1 MNTKKYEKHKKIG
14 FSLIGIGTAVYLL
27 TLFVFRGVL
36 LTYLFNLYYDPP
48 IVPIPPL
55 YFNIQLLQNW
65 SFMVGLI
72 IFFIGVPFLDQ
83 SLRNRGKERS
93 EYKIIKNY
101 HKIGI
106 SLIITGFI
114 ILVLGIIGGWIISGY
129 YRGLMS
135 LTSSVTIGLL
145 SALLWFF
152 LLCVGIGIIRTS
164 KNIQKWKKSK
174 TSITSSRII
183 ISIIIIFFILFVPLV
198 PLG

>member
-1 MNTKKYEKHKKIG
+1 MNIENYEKRKKIG
-14 FSLIGIGTAVYLL
+14 LSLIGIGTGVYLL
-27 TLFVFRGVL
+27 GLFVFRGVL

-65 SFMVGLI
+65 SFMVGVI

-135 LTSSVTIGLL
+135 LTSRVGFGLL

-164 KNIQKWKKSK
+164 KNIQKWNKSK
-174 TSITSSRII
+174 VSIISSRII
-183 ISIIIIFFILFVPLV
+183 ITIVIVYFILFIPLF

>member
-1 MNTKKYEKHKKIG
+1 MNIENYEKYKKIG
-14 FSLIGIGTAVYLL
+14 LSLIGIGTAVYLL
-27 TLFVFRGVL
+27 ALFVFRGVL
-36 LTYLFNLYYDPP
+36 LTYSFNLYYDPP

-65 SFMVGLI
+65 SFMVGVI

-101 HKIGI
+101 QNIGI

-129 YRGLMS
+129 YRGVYS
-135 LTSSVTIGLL
+135 LTSRVGFSLL

-164 KNIQKWKKSK
+164 KNIQKWNKSK
-174 TSITSSRII
+174 VSIISSRII
-183 ISIIIIFFILFVPLV
+183 LTIVIVYFILFIPLF

>member
-1 MNTKKYEKHKKIG
+1 MNITNYEKRKKIG
-14 FSLIGIGTAVYLL
+14 LSLIGIGTGVYLL
-27 TLFVFRGVL
+27 GLFVFRVVL
-36 LTYLFNLYYDPP
+36 LTYLYRPNTT
-48 IVPIPPL
+48 I
-55 YFNIQLLQNW
+55 NIQLLQNW
-65 SFMVGLI
+65 SFMVGVI

-135 LTSSVTIGLL
+135 LTSRVGFGLL

-164 KNIQKWKKSK
+164 KNIQKWNKSK
-174 TSITSSRII
+174 VSIISSRII
-183 ISIIIIFFILFVPLV
+183 ITIVIVYFILFIPLF